1 VVLTREER
9 LQRRNEIREKEQEK
23 EEVVIEVKEPEVAEQ
38 EQ

>member
-23 EEVVIEVKEPEVAEQ
+23 EEVVIEVEEPGSC
-38 EQ
+38 